1 VVEKAISNYTEINNV
16 IFGETPTY
24 RLTLKKLLKMQA
36 KNLLLVKESFYY
48 EDFVNVM
55 KRFLEIWVPVDLAKD
70 LEDK

>member
-1 VVEKAISNYTEINNV
+1 
-16 IFGETPTY
+16 
-24 RLTLKKLLKMQA
+24 MQA